1 MEFTNAQI
9 QQRLAAYCCC
19 YGETGYDRM
28 IAKDSGK
35 AALAAKLWK
44 RMLLL
49 DWAIGVLSLYSEDG
63 ECKGQWKP
71 TYEQVCCAISKADP
85 CCVGTGC
92 APTPPVRLDCTIT
105 PFATVI
111 AAIPFDELPIPCS
124 INLDFN
130 NDWNNDW
137 NADVPCVNVQPGDSY
152 YILTGP
158 NAGAVYTW
166 AAQPDFNNDYNFDF
180 NTTQ

>member
-1 MEFTNAQI
+1 MQSQE
-9 QQRLAAYCCC
+9 
-19 YGETGYDRM
+19 
-28 IAKDSGK
+28 
-35 AALAAKLWK
+35 
-44 RMLLL
+44 
-49 DWAIGVLSLYSEDG
+49 SLNVRQNLYA
-63 ECKGQWKP
+63 
-71 TYEQVCCAISKADP
+71 CCAGRLGLLASQQKDYGMDCYRKTEDRSAFLLYMVSLLCRMPENPTCITDKELCALIEEADK
-85 CCVGTGC
+85 CCVNYGQKPCPPTIP
-92 APTPPVRLDCTIT
+92 APIDCTIT

-111 AAIPFDELPIPCS
+111 TAIPFDELPIPCS

-166 AAQPDFNNDYNFDF
+166 AAQPDFNNDYNIDF

>member
-1 MEFTNAQI
+1 MMTHEEIRQRG
-9 QQRLAAYCCC
+9 QQYGCC
-19 YGETGYDRM
+19 
-28 IAKDSGK
+28 
-35 AALAAKLWK
+35 ALDA
-44 RMLLL
+44 
-49 DWAIGVLSLYSEDG
+49 LYSYVQSSIYGDNKCAEKSWRMFLYLRWAQAKMCDPCLTDG
-63 ECKGQWKP
+63 QK
-71 TYEQVCCAISKADP
+71 CAIIKKADCYCECRDCP
-85 CCVGTGC
+85 YEEDV
-92 APTPPVRLDCTIT
+92 DCTIT

-166 AAQPDFNNDYNFDF
+166 AAQPDFNSDYNLDF
-180 NTTQ
+180 NTQ